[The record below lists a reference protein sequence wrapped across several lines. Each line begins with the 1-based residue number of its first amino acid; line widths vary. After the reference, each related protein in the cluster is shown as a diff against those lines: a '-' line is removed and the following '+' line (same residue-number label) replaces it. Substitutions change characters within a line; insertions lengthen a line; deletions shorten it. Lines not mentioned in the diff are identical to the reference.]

1 MKKQAKGERI
11 ISQFLFIKKTIKSQS
26 FKIQNEGNFLTRKR
40 NWKKIDL
47 TLTKIKETI
56 AV

>member
-1 MKKQAKGERI
+1 MKKEAKGERI
-11 ISQFLFIKKTIKSQS
+11 ISQFLFINKTIKSQS

>member
-1 MKKQAKGERI
+1 MKKEAKGERI
-11 ISQFLFIKKTIKSQS
+11 ICQFLFIKKTIKSQS

>member
-11 ISQFLFIKKTIKSQS
+11 ISQFLFINKTIKSQS
-26 FKIQNEGNFLTRKR
+26 FKIQNKGSFLTRKR